1 MSLPAFINIPEAEQ
15 AGELRSFLKE
25 KGADISET
33 MSEEGLE
40 LDLESIIDNVGVVWK
55 LPDVNEIEGVF
66 NSILSLL
73 IYFPPETMEK
83 LVPKLSEHITKS
95 GTAEQS
101 YIRIKILNSLFHG
114 VGETNPL
121 AYHVYCGMLRVAAK
135 YENIDQVVTDLD
147 KVKKWTV
154 QWELNR
160 DRINNV
166 YRLLYEGLKESK
178 QSDEASIVMVELL
191 GTYTEDNASQAR
203 DEANRCIVNAIA
215 DPQVYL
221 FDHLLTLRP
230 VKFLEGERIH
240 DLLTIFVSGRLDDYM
255 NFFNS
260 NQDFIKGLGLS
271 HDAMIKKMRILTFMG
286 MAVDVKEISFD
297 TLQQELK
304 MSEDDVEGFVIDVV
318 KSKMA
323 KAKIDQLQNK
333 VNVSFVTHR
342 TFGRQQWQQLREHL
356 VNWQNNLSQVEG
368 RLDSLQQQMMT

>member
-135 YENIDQVVTDLD
+135 YENIEQVVTDLD

-333 VNVSFVTHR
+333 VHVSFVTHR

-356 VNWQNNLSQVEG
+356 VNWQINLAQVEG

>member
-323 KAKIDQLQNK
+323 KAKLDQLQNK
-333 VNVSFVTHR
+333 VHVSFVTHR

-356 VNWQNNLSQVEG
+356 VNWQINLAQVEG

>member
-15 AGELRSFLKE
+15 AGELRSFLRE

-40 LDLESIIDNVGVVWK
+40 LDLEAVIDNVGVVWK

-73 IYFPPETMEK
+73 IYFPQETMEK
-83 LVPKLSEHITKS
+83 LVPKFSEHITKS

-121 AYHVYCGMLRVAAK
+121 AYHVYTGMLRVAAK

-147 KVKKWTV
+147 KVKKWTI

-178 QSDEASIVMVELL
+178 HGDEASVVMVELL

-203 DEANRCIVNAIA
+203 DEANRCIVSTIA
-215 DPQVYL
+215 GPQVYL

-240 DLLTIFVSGRLDDYM
+240 DNQPLT
-255 NFFNS
+255 
-260 NQDFIKGLGLS
+260 
-271 HDAMIKKMRILTFMG
+271 
-286 MAVDVKEISFD
+286 
-297 TLQQELK
+297 
-304 MSEDDVEGFVIDVV
+304 
-318 KSKMA
+318 
-323 KAKIDQLQNK
+323 
-333 VNVSFVTHR
+333 
-342 TFGRQQWQQLREHL
+342 
-356 VNWQNNLSQVEG
+356 
-368 RLDSLQQQMMT
+368 DSRFTSRSTICHTSC